1 MMKRVVGLVL
11 RGPGRRL
18 LTITPGYENVQVFC
32 SRDDLVFNPTGACF
46 DLDRSSEQRPCSS
59 QQRKGRLRRCVA
71 QLLDRGWMPPS
82 QQPMTSTASDRLLR
96 DVQDRD
102 LGISRQEGSRCFNRE
117 MVKFSLTPRKNG
129 AICEVCVAIS
139 IPVWQGWALGR
150 DRLRISGG
158 ASP

>member
-1 MMKRVVGLVL
+1 
-11 RGPGRRL
+11 
-18 LTITPGYENVQVFC
+18 VFC

-46 DLDRSSEQRPCSS
+46 GVDRSSEQRPCSS

-129 AICEVCVAIS
+129 AISEVCVAIS
-139 IPVWQGWALGR
+139 IRAWQGWALAGI
-150 DRLRISGG
+150 DCGSPGG
-158 ASP
+158 PPP